1 MTTLKKQWIICLFA
15 VIMLLS
21 ACGEAGTGQPL
32 SGEQDDS
39 EASNE
44 VVEIE
49 FLHMHAGD
57 IIDKMVEEY
66 HKSQNKVRVK
76 PVFVQGNYEGII
88 EKFRRKQRPSSFPT
102 YSRTDSCIPVSLW
115 THCRSFP
122 LPPLSR
128 RTKPICPTFSNDAEF
143 GQGR

>member
-57 IIDKMVEEY
+57 IIDKMVDIT
-66 HKSQNKVRVK
+66 KVRIRLGSNRYLYRVITK
-76 PVFVQGNYEGII
+76 ASLK
-88 EKFRRKQRPSSFPT
+88 KFRRKQRPSSFPT

-128 RTKPICPTFSNDAEF
+128 RTKTICPTFF
-143 GQGR
+143 QRC